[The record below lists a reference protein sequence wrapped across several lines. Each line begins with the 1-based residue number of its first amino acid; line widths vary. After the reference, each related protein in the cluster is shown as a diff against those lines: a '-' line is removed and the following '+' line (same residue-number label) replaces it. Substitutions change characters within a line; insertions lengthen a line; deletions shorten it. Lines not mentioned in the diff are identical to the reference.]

1 MWRPQGDGMSL
12 GSDSSEGSSMFGN
25 SRDFLSNSIKRSLVI
40 MFKVENLR
48 QNRTAFLKW
57 NNCIRFILGLLYSLD
72 IFDLFFVVGLV
83 ISIENHRFFP

>member
-1 MWRPQGDGMSL
+1 
-12 GSDSSEGSSMFGN
+12 
-25 SRDFLSNSIKRSLVI
+25 

-83 ISIENHRFFP
+83 ISIENHRFFSLMFRKISFDNHNRIT